1 MLNIPYKRLINISY
15 NYLDSKYLDIIDNNI
30 EILKGIARIE
40 SFFMQKNDLENS
52 AQILVDG
59 ATFNIDLKGVINIAL
74 ELERLNKD
82 LSKLKNDIFIIDSK
96 LVNKNFIERA
106 PKEVIDEQKSRK
118 LEIESFVER
127 LNLAINRLENKI

>member
-1 MLNIPYKRLINISY
+1 MK
-15 NYLDSKYLDIIDNNI
+15 
-30 EILKGIARIE
+30 
-40 SFFMQKNDLENS
+40 KNDLENS

-59 ATFNIDLKGVINIAL
+59 ATFNIDLKGVINIDL